1 MTLSLDSKCL
11 HLEED
16 TKNSCNRDLK
26 NYGAVSFPIY
36 QTATYAHPGPGESTG
51 FDYSRLQNPT
61 REQVEKLVAQLE
73 KGIDCIALSSGMAA
87 ITILFEIFEPGNHI
101 IVDSD
106 LYGGSIRLFDHV
118 SKKSGL
124 KFTRANFS
132 KDDIEVLINDESII
146 HSALLYKDNSYLFEV
161 GPSDMKVA
169 IGYALNE
176 GRRVKADFKD
186 IMFNR
191 KTSLNFRYFDEER
204 YPLFTKVIETYKK
217 KGTAMAFFNAVDEEL
232 ISYFLKDVIS
242 FEEMVNLIIKIV
254 DEKMINI
261 INPSVNDIVKVD
273 KLAREIVNSYM
284 NERVKA

>member
-16 TKNSCNRDLK
+16 TENSCNRDLK

-118 SKKSGL
+118 SKKNGL
-124 KFTRANFS
+124 NFTRADFS
-132 KDDIEVLINDESII
+132 KDDIEVLITPETK
-146 HSALLYKDNSYLFEV
+146 ALY
-161 GPSDMKVA
+161 
-169 IGYALNE
+169 
-176 GRRVKADFKD
+176 
-186 IMFNR
+186 
-191 KTSLNFRYFDEER
+191 
-204 YPLFTKVIETYKK
+204 IETPTNPMMNVSDIKK
-217 KGTAMAFFNAVDEEL
+217 LSEIAKGIIFF
-232 ISYFLKDVIS
+232 
-242 FEEMVNLIIKIV
+242 
-254 DEKMINI
+254 
-261 INPSVNDIVKVD
+261 
-273 KLAREIVNSYM
+273 
-284 NERVKA
+284 